1 MDFSTTPPYLLASEV
16 AQAALVAER
25 GAFVLMLVGDTVGF
39 DIPTLREGDA
49 VLHPRLT
56 EHLLSDQHFGNLT
69 LIILAGLHER
79 VKVSLAAEGGSAHG
93 DEVAL
98 YIVGGTEAQ
107 AVPRAAG
114 SLGNAGNCHKVGSIC
129 HIGDDRV
136 NHARVGECED
146 IVVGVGKTSVGAG
159 EVGVKGG
166 GGHGRLQSVRVCLL
180 TIITILFLT
189 CKSIDNFKMC
199 RNCETAGRRP
209 VLPTVSRIFY
219 VRRIK
224 SFSIFLLLGIV

>member
-1 MDFSTTPPYLLASEV
+1 VDFSTTPLYYLASEV
-16 AQAALVAER
+16 AQAALVAEC
-25 GAFVLMLVGDTVGF
+25 GALMLMLVGDSVGF

-56 EHLLSDQHFGNLT
+56 EHLFSDQHFGDLT

-79 VKVSLAAEGGSAHG
+79 VEVSLAAEGGSAHG

-107 AVPRAAG
+107 AVPRTAG
-114 SLGNAGNCHKVGSIC
+114 SLGNAGNCHKVGGIC
-129 HIGDDRV
+129 HIDDDRV

-146 IVVGVGKTSVGAG
+146 IVVGVGKARVGAG
-159 EVGVKGG
+159 EVGVKG

-180 TIITILFLT
+180 TIITILSLT
-189 CKSIDNFKMC
+189 CMS
-199 RNCETAGRRP
+199 T
-209 VLPTVSRIFY
+209 RI
-219 VRRIK
+219 
-224 SFSIFLLLGIV
+224 LECAGIVKPQVNELFWLELVAFLIIAA

>member
-1 MDFSTTPPYLLASEV
+1 VDFSTTPLYYLASEV
-16 AQAALVAER
+16 AQAALVAEC
-25 GAFVLMLVGDTVGF
+25 GALMLMLVGDSVGF

-56 EHLLSDQHFGNLT
+56 EHLFSDQHFGDLT

-79 VKVSLAAEGGSAHG
+79 VEVSLAAEGGSAHG

-107 AVPRAAG
+107 AVPRTAG
-114 SLGNAGNCHKVGSIC
+114 SLGNAGNCHKVGGIC
-129 HIGDDRV
+129 HIDDDRV

-146 IVVGVGKTSVGAG
+146 IVVGVGKARVGAG
-159 EVGVKGG
+159 EVGVKG

-180 TIITILFLT
+180 TIITILSLT
-189 CKSIDNFKMC
+189 CMS
-199 RNCETAGRRP
+199 T
-209 VLPTVSRIFY
+209 RI
-219 VRRIK
+219 
-224 SFSIFLLLGIV
+224 LECAGIVKPQVNELFWLELVAFLIVAA